1 MIATFGKPLRN
12 ALVGLA
18 LAGMVAA
25 PVSAQFGGLIPRDVR
40 NVTRDATATD
50 QGCKEGQKKSTASRV
65 LGGILGRTARNA
77 ANRSGVSRWVPS
89 SQFSDQLSESIAC
102 RLDPEEQALAADATL
117 RATRS
122 VIGEG
127 EEEENA
133 ADYAGPPV
141 GSTASW
147 KSNTR
152 DNVSGR
158 STVVGRD
165 SNEGAQDCITVTD
178 VIIVEG
184 EETTAN
190 KRMCRTPP
198 SRRFAIAA

>member
-1 MIATFGKPLRN
+1 MIANLGKFVRN
-12 ALVGLA
+12 GAVALA
-18 LAGMVAA
+18 LAGLLTA
-25 PVSAQFGGLIPRDVR
+25 PVSAQFGRLIPRDVQ
-40 NVTRDATATD
+40 NVTSDATAD
-50 QGCKEGQKKSTASRV
+50 DGCKQEKKKSSAASRV
-65 LGGILGRTARNA
+65 LGGILGRTARKA
-77 ANRSGVSRWVPS
+77 ASDSGVSRWVPS
-89 SQFSDQLSESIAC
+89 SEFSDQLSESIAC
-102 RLDPEEQALAADATL
+102 RLDPEEQKLAADATL

-122 VIGEG
+122 IGG
-127 EEEENA
+127 EDEEVSDEE
-133 ADYAGPPV
+133 YTGPPV

-165 SNEGAQDCITVTD
+165 NNQGAMDCITVTD

-198 SRRFAIAA
+198 SRRYAIAA